1 MRQSIEGALRTGA
14 RCEIGKVKLEFLLSL
29 LITAPILRSPKDAA
43 NQPTKLTSKKVTR
56 PSRGPIPKPAR
67 VLSWRWLPGFAATS
81 FWYQVES
88 STNLIAW
95 EAWTNTTVTNIQI
108 ETPDPF
114 RAFRVSST
122 NATPDFVGGTIT
134 LAWDAVTNAAGYNLY
149 YGPATR
155 TYTNTSNAGSNLQY
169 TVTAPTD
176 VKSFFSVTAYDSF
189 GVESDY
195 SNEISNQ
202 PFPRIKIE

>member
-1 MRQSIEGALRTGA
+1 
-14 RCEIGKVKLEFLLSL
+14 VKLAFLLSL

-43 NQPTKLTSKKVTR
+43 NQPSKLISKKLTL
-56 PSRGPIPKPAR
+56 PSRGPLPNPAH
-67 VLSWRWLPGFAATS
+67 VLSWRWLPGFTATS
-81 FWYQVES
+81 FWYKVES
-88 STNLIAW
+88 SINLITW
-95 EAWTNTTVTNIQI
+95 EAWTNTTATNIQI

-122 NATPDFVGGTIT
+122 NTTPAFVGGTIT

-149 YGPATR
+149 FGPATR

-169 TVTAPTD
+169 TVTAPIN

-195 SNEISNQ
+195 SSEISNQ
-202 PFPRIKIE
+202 PFPIIKIE